1 MTTPYTPPNYTRGS
15 AAMDAASINN
25 TIVTSS
31 QINSKSGGGT
41 LTIQPMTSTTN
52 TQSNY
57 HPSDTYTKLSAVS
70 ANAQIQAIQTGGF
83 KRSKRRK
90 SKRRKSKR
98 RKSKR
103 SKKSK
108 K

>member
-31 QINSKSGGGT
+31 QVNSKIGGGT

-70 ANAQIQAIQTGGF
+70 ANAQIQAVQTGGF
-83 KRSKRRK
+83 KRRKSKRRKSKKRK

-98 RKSKR
+98 RKV
-103 SKKSK
+103 
-108 K
+108 